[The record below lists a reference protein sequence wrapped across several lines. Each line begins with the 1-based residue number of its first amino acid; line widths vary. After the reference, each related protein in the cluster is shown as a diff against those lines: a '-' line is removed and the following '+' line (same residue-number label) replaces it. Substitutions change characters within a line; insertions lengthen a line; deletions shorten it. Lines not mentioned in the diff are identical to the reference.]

1 MENLVPL
8 GTGNSRFMKSNISP
22 STTLA
27 QLIQMLNNG
36 TFPYDVGTINPAGIS
51 QQGDPINKDTL
62 LKDAT
67 AALYG
72 LGSDAVPDDV
82 LAYLGQYS
90 QYWWKRTS
98 ISDYSPVIGTTSV
111 QVVAEGGMSGV
122 DTVYCSGTISI
133 SSTGIIT
140 LDNPVSCG
148 PGTGNEPTVL
158 RGKYFTTTRSGMSG
172 VFYAA
177 TDAEAYVSGGS
188 PLYWNVECGQVTAQ
202 QTSEPV
208 DYVHSSDRDAY
219 PDSGESGNYTYQ
231 FLGVPF
237 DNAVEAPKI
246 ETGSYVGTG
255 TYGASNPNTLT
266 FDFEPKVVFIQG
278 TSLSNYSG
286 YFGGCFVKNTSAGPV
301 FMSTE
306 NNNNQGAY
314 WAVMTEWD
322 GKSFAYYSKVSNAY
336 QMNLSGGTYTYLAIG

>member
-1 MENLVPL
+1 MQDRVPTPGQEGRVLITPEN
-8 GTGNSRFMKSNISP
+8 GSP
-22 STTLA
+22 YYAKIEMADNPT
-27 QLIQMLNNG
+27 Q
-36 TFPYDVGTINPAGIS
+36 VGTPLNMA
-51 QQGDPINKDTL
+51 TL
-62 LKDAT
+62 LKNST
-67 AALYG
+67 AALFR
-72 LGSDAVPDDV
+72 LPSDAVPDDV

-202 QTSEPV
+202 QTSEPYV

-237 DNAVEAPKI
+237 DNAVEAPQI
-246 ETGSYVGTG
+246 ATGSYVGTG

-266 FDFEPKVVFIQG
+266 FDFEPKLVMVVSQNSSSFGTNSGIAWMGQPGASNGKIFTLSGNSLSWYSSDG
-278 TSLSNYSG
+278 TSSQLNNDSFTYY
-286 YFGGCFVKNTSAGPV
+286 YFALG
-301 FMSTE
+301 
-306 NNNNQGAY
+306 
-314 WAVMTEWD
+314 
-322 GKSFAYYSKVSNAY
+322 
-336 QMNLSGGTYTYLAIG
+336 